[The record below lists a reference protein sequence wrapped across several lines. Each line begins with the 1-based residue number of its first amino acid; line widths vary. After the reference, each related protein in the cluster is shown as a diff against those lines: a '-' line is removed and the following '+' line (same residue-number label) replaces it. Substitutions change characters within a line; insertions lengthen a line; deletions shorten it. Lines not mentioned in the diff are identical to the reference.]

1 MRREKRSTI
10 RKLESKANS
19 GDVKAAF
26 QLSEYYREGM
36 HVEKDEILSKEY
48 LNKAMEGFG
57 KGKLRIKRL
66 SLTNY
71 RCLRDVQI
79 VFPSGHD
86 ENLLVIYG
94 TNGAGKSA
102 ILEAINASLSWISQ
116 RIRTATGNGEFL
128 EQTDVHVSESYAT
141 VALDLLLEEDQKF
154 DISLSVS
161 SVPEKIPV
169 KNDLHEFSFLSSLI
183 KSHLTYNAESSLPLI
198 AYYGVDRANAIE
210 KKDFLLAEDGSFKTT
225 LDWLNGYN
233 RPSAGGA
240 NFREFIRWFK
250 ELSEIANENL
260 VERENENLS
269 MIKRQIESIKL
280 EISRL
285 KETDDTLVGAFA
297 GLAKQYEEMRRR
309 FSGEGLS
316 KLKGTEE
323 KLIGQVKAT
332 IEKFLPG
339 YKNFRIQRKPKL
351 DTLID
356 RITGGQILT
365 LSVMQLSQGEKSLLA
380 LVADIVR
387 RLVLL
392 NPAAPEPLDGDGI
405 ILIDEIDLHLHPEW
419 QQTVVPRLRK
429 TFPNIQFIIST
440 HSPQVLSTIP
450 DNSIRAI
457 GFSEKTEF
465 SVEHPPARSYGMPSG
480 EVLESVMQVDPQP
493 PVEERQ
499 YLDRLAELVD
509 DGLYGTVEA
518 KKLIGELSKKLG
530 AQHPKMLVIERSIRR
545 QEKIHEMDKKDR
557 R

>member
-1 MRREKRSTI
+1 MRKEKRSTI
-10 RKLESKANS
+10 RKLESKANA

-36 HVEKDEILSKEY
+36 HVEQDEVVSEKY

-57 KGKLRIKRL
+57 KGKLRIKKL

-79 VFPSGHD
+79 IFPSGDD
-86 ENLLVIYG
+86 ENLLVLYG
-94 TNGAGKSA
+94 VNGAGKSA
-102 ILEAINASLSWISQ
+102 ILEAVNASLSWISQ

-128 EQTDVHVSESYAT
+128 EQSDVHVGENYAT
-141 VALDLLLEEDQKF
+141 VALNLVLEEDQKF

-161 SVPEKIPV
+161 SAPEEISI
-169 KNDLHEFSFLSSLI
+169 KNDLQEFSFLSALI
-183 KSHLTYNAESSLPLI
+183 KAHLTHNAESSLPLI

-210 KKDFLLAEDGSFKTT
+210 KKDFVMAEDGLFKTA
-225 LDWLNGYN
+225 LDRLNGYS

-240 NFREFIRWFK
+240 NFREFLRWFK
-250 ELSEIANENL
+250 ELNEIANESL
-260 VERENENLS
+260 VERENESLATL
-269 MIKRQIESIKL
+269 KKQIELIKL

-285 KETDDTLVGAFA
+285 KDADDELTGAFTS
-297 GLAKQYEEMRRR
+297 LVKQYEYMTRR
-309 FSGEGLS
+309 FSGRGLP
-316 KLKGTEE
+316 KANGAEE
-323 KLIGQVKAT
+323 KLIGQVKET

-351 DTLID
+351 DALID
-356 RITGGQILT
+356 RIVDGQTLT

-380 LVADIVR
+380 LVADIAR

-392 NPAAPEPLDGDGI
+392 NPTASDPLNGDGI

-450 DNSIRAI
+450 DDSIRAI
-457 GFSEKTEF
+457 GFFESTEF
-465 SVEHPPARSYGMPSG
+465 SVRYPPARSYGMPSG

-493 PVEERQ
+493 PVDEKQ
-499 YLDRLAELVD
+499 DLDRLVELVD
-509 DGLYGTVEA
+509 EGLYGEA
-518 KKLIGELSKKLG
+518 ETKKLIKELSVKLG
-530 AQHPKMLVIERSIRR
+530 AQHPKMLAIERSIRR
-545 QEKIHEMDKKDR
+545 QQKIHEMGKKNR